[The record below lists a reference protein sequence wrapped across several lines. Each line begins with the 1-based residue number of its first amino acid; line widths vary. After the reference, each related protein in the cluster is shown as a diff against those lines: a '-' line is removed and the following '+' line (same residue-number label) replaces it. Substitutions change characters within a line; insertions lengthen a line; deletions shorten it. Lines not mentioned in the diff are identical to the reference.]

1 MEHMINDGG
10 GGGGRDSRVEELKR
24 NVKERVT
31 SRDKKNRRR
40 LVLNSNKKIKN
51 RRFLISVTIRG
62 SVGPIRFV
70 ANQNDTVLVVI
81 RACLKRYAREGRLPV
96 IGFDVCD
103 FLLYCP
109 LVGPEALSPGEA
121 IGDCSGRYFLLSK
134 KQRPETA
141 AVIGRAEIVRSS
153 GCKVWLFKSLFV

>member
-1 MEHMINDGG
+1 MEHMINGG

-24 NVKERVT
+24 NVKERVM

-40 LVLNSNKKIKN
+40 LVPNSNKKIKN
-51 RRFLISVTIRG
+51 KRFLISVTIRG

-96 IGFDVCD
+96 IGFDVRD

-109 LVGPEALSPGEA
+109 LVGPEGEA
-121 IGDCSGRYFLLSK
+121 IGDCGGRYFLLSK

-141 AVIGRAEIVRSS
+141 AVIGRAEIVGSS